1 MWSWFEVNRCNVRAL
16 RHPGSQL
23 FPTPCWR
30 PSVRVSNWLAVPPAR
45 CFAGRY
51 MKAMKPMEAIPGMT
65 GPVPNF
71 KGLPLPEGVD
81 RHNLYQSA
89 FRVVTTYAMPLA
101 DLDNEL
107 QAILTKKSCTV
118 KADDRRNF
126 VGKSERTTRM
136 LAHIPADIVAMRPR
150 PYACAQ
156 HQTCCTPSATR
167 ARTDARTHSG
177 TARTQTCSSA
187 PLLLCCIQHLSQT

>member
-1 MWSWFEVNRCNVRAL
+1 
-16 RHPGSQL
+16 
-23 FPTPCWR
+23 
-30 PSVRVSNWLAVPPAR
+30 
-45 CFAGRY
+45 
-51 MKAMKPMEAIPGMT
+51 MKAMKPIEAIPGMT

-136 LAHIPADIVAMRPR
+136 LAHVPAALFSLRCGRVHTRAHSIRHAARPAR
-150 PYACAQ
+150 HA
-156 HQTCCTPSATR
+156 H
-167 ARTDARTHSG
+167 ARTDARTAGLH
-177 TARTQTCSSA
+177 ARKRA

>member
-1 MWSWFEVNRCNVRAL
+1 VVPKGLLAWFQKLPLISRRVGDLRCV
-16 RHPGSQL
+16 
-23 FPTPCWR
+23 C
-30 PSVRVSNWLAVPPAR
+30 VAVPPAR
-45 CFAGRY
+45 RFAGRY
-51 MKAMKPMEAIPGMT
+51 MKAMKPIEAIPGMT

-126 VGKSERTTRM
+126 VGKSERNTRM
-136 LAHIPADIVAMRPR
+136 LAHVPAALFSLRCGRVHTRAHSIRHAARPAR
-150 PYACAQ
+150 HA
-156 HQTCCTPSATR
+156 H
-167 ARTDARTHSG
+167 ARTDARTAGLH
-177 TARTQTCSSA
+177 ARKRA